1 MATGFMMNRMDT
13 RRAHS
18 SLFALCCACCR
29 AGRLGGRCR
38 AWSGL
43 FPGKA
48 VLVIDGGAPRTVP
61 VGANVGGVRLLAV
74 DQDSATVDIGGKRQR
89 LAIGQH
95 AHSRWRRRRRRR
107 STSLTAD
114 GRGHFITTG
123 TVNGATDP
131 LHGRHRRH
139 QRGPGRF
146 RCAPRQCQ
154 PGQCAAGNGAD
165 GERHDPGLGGDP
177 GNVRVGESRLNE
189 VEGIVHQHDMPMA
202 LLGMSFL
209 NRMEMKRDGQ
219 TMTLRKRY

>member
-1 MATGFMMNRMDT
+1 M
-13 RRAHS
+13 AHS
-18 SLFALCCACCR
+18 SLTTLLCAC
-29 AGRLGGRCR
+29 AALP
-38 AWSGL
+38 AWAADVGVVGL

-74 DQDSATVDIGGKRQR
+74 DQDSATVEIGGKRQR

-95 AHSRWRRRRRRR
+95 AHTGGEGGSAQ

-123 TVNGATDP
+123 TVNGATVRFMVDTGATSIA
-131 LHGRHRRH
+131 LGASDARRANVSTANARPVMV
-139 QRGPGRF
+139 QT
-146 RCAPRQCQ
+146 A
-154 PGQCAAGNGAD
+154 NGVTQAW
-165 GERHDPGLGGDP
+165 LVTLST
-177 GNVRVGESRLNE
+177 VRVGDVTLNE
-189 VEGIVHQHDMPMA
+189 VEGIVHQHDMPIA